1 MKKTLTGQLEE
12 KQLQELAEVTRKRT
26 LKNLVTC
33 RLILAN
39 TSMIGGYEDMSEL
52 RSRLSRIIDEVS
64 DHNHPEQIEAID
76 DGSWN
81 KVKEIL
87 GIPELA

>member
-1 MKKTLTGQLEE
+1 MKKTLTE
-12 KQLQELAEVTRKRT
+12 QLQENQDREQAEITRKKT
-26 LKNLVTC
+26 LKNLVLC
-33 RLILAN
+33 RLVLAN
-39 TSMIGGYEDMSEL
+39 TSMITGYGPMSEL
-52 RSRLSRIIDEVS
+52 SSKLNLMIDEVS
-64 DHNHPEQIEAID
+64 NHKHDEQIEAID